1 MRYVRTKDGKILKN
15 GIEERK
21 LGIRSGKGYEILI
34 NDINKSREADTI
46 EELCDQF
53 VMFDENNTF
62 LIANENFSVIKDLW
76 NRRDIVVS
84 VYGEIWFNNELRK
97 VAKMNK
103 KGEFELL

>member
-1 MRYVRTKDGKILKN
+1 MKYVRTKNGIYENKPLEKHLGKRKGNGFEIVFKEQDILKQ
-15 GIEERK
+15 
-21 LGIRSGKGYEILI
+21 
-34 NDINKSREADTI
+34 ADTI

-62 LIANENFSVIKDLW
+62 LIANENFSITKDLW

-97 VAKMNK
+97 VAKMNE
-103 KGEFELL
+103 KGELELL